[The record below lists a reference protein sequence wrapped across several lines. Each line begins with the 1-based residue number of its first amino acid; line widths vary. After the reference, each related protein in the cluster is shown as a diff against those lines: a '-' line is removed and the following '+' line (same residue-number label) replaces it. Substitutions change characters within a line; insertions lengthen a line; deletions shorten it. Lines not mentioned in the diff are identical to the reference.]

1 MLGQPKQVDCVVKE
15 QGESEFRVMLE
26 VHEGEWLRSRVLPL
40 LEEKL
45 NVYAGFV
52 LDGQMQS
59 LYPASSKENTVIV
72 VASVEPIPEMV
83 RNMLEQAARAFERHG
98 LRLTWNAG
106 GGMPPGGTPPPSGF
120 DADGSDR
127 ATE

>member
-15 QGESEFRVMLE
+15 QGEREFRVMLE
-26 VHEGEWLRSRVLPL
+26 VHAGEWLRSRVLSL

-72 VASVEPIPEMV
+72 LASVQPIPDMV
-83 RNMLEQAARAFERHG
+83 RPMLEQAVRAFERHG
-98 LRLTWNAG
+98 LRLTWNPE
-106 GGMPPGGTPPPSGF
+106 GGMPSGGTPPPSGF
-120 DADGSDR
+120 NADGSGR

>member
-15 QGESEFRVMLE
+15 QGERQFRVMLE
-26 VHEGEWLRSRVLPL
+26 VHHGEWLRSRVLSL

-45 NVYAGFV
+45 NAYAGFV
-52 LDGQMQS
+52 MDGHMQS

-72 VASVEPIPEMV
+72 VASVEPIPEMAKP
-83 RNMLEQAARAFERHG
+83 MLEQAVRAFERHG
-98 LRLTWNAG
+98 LRLTWNPE
-106 GGMPPGGTPPPSGF
+106 GGMPCGGTPPPSGF
-120 DADGSDR
+120 DADRSGK